1 MRILLFYLLI
11 TPFFSLGQTQ
21 LQMNLKSG
29 DKWESIDHQMT
40 TIYKTI
46 LDLYSDDESF
56 INALKEDQKN
66 WMNLRKSNNELM
78 YPDKKED
85 YYYGSYHITC
95 KNDFDAKIIK
105 QRIDFLMQWILGS
118 EEGDVCN
125 GTLKRIE

>member
-11 TPFFSLGQTQ
+11 TPFFSLCQTQ

-29 DKWESIDHQMT
+29 DKWESIDNQMT

-46 LDLYSDDESF
+46 LDLYSDDKSF
-56 INALKEDQKN
+56 IDNLKEDQQK
-66 WMNLRKSNNELM
+66 WMELRSSNNELM
-78 YPDKKED
+78 YPGEKED
-85 YYYGSYHITC
+85 DYYGSSHRIC
-95 KNDFDAKIIK
+95 KNNFDAKITK